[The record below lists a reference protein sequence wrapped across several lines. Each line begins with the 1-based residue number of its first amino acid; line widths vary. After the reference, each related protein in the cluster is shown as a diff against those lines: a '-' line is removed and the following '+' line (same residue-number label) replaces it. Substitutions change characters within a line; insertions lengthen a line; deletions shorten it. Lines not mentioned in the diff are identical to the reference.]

1 MKQFN
6 TKRTFLL
13 ASSCTGLGFFSS
25 MPSVS
30 HSINSTIPTLL
41 DLQRAGERFQIDIS
55 TREGYKT
62 AAWVLRDI
70 RAGNKTGFP
79 NIEMLQLAAWAQ
91 AVLAEHYQ
99 YTVFEVTSGLR
110 TPGTNS
116 AIEGA
121 ARNSRHLPDA
131 NQQFFAMDIKP
142 IGAKI
147 DQVTKILQHPAFG
160 GVGTYN
166 THVHFDIRD
175 KAVVWS
181 RKK

>member
-1 MKQFN
+1 MTRRK
-6 TKRTFLL
+6 FLL
-13 ASSCTGLGFFSS
+13 ASGQAAAGASVVFSS
-25 MPSVS
+25 LTSGKPFVQ
-30 HSINSTIPTLL
+30 PTLL

-55 TREGYKT
+55 TREGYQT

-121 ARNSRHLPDA
+121 ARNSRHLPDS

>member
-1 MKQFN
+1 MNKFS
-6 TKRTFLL
+6 KRDFCKLMLL
-13 ASSCTGLGFFSS
+13 SSGASLFAASK
-25 MPSVS
+25 
-30 HSINSTIPTLL
+30 NSEAKYETPTLL

-55 TREGYKT
+55 TREGYQT

-131 NQQFFAMDIKP
+131 SQQFFAMDIKP

-175 KAVVWS
+175 KAVIWS